1 MNPVNQPWLYVQST
15 GQLFRPDGSFCADGY
30 SGRGAY
36 IDKPIAQNV
45 KNEGPIP
52 VGLYT
57 LGTVDQE
64 KGQFTIHLQPD
75 PGNQMFGRSG
85 FLVHGD
91 NAEVNHTAS
100 EGCIIMPRLA
110 RIELARGGAIK
121 VIDRPAVQEK
131 IW

>member
-1 MNPVNQPWLYVQST
+1 MNSWLYVQST

-30 SGRGAY
+30 SGRGA
-36 IDKPIAQNV
+36 DLDNPVAENV

-52 VGLYT
+52 VGIYA

-64 KGQFTIHLQPD
+64 KGPFTIHLKPD

-91 NAEVNHTAS
+91 NKEVNHTAS
-100 EGCIIMPRLA
+100 EGCVIMPRLA
-110 RIELARGGAIK
+110 RIEMARGGTLK
-121 VIDRPAVQEK
+121 VIDRPAPQPQVA
-131 IW
+131 